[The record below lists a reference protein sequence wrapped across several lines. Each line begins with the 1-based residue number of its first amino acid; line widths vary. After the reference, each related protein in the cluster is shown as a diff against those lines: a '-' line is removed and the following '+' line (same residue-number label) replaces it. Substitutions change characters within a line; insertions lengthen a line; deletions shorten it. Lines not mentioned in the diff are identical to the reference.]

1 MAFKQNTL
9 SLGYMIID
17 DYLWLLS
24 AAIFY
29 DFTYF
34 SKFPV
39 TFVSTKMENQMYIL
53 LICQVIIKVCDKFLL
68 RFKLLLADNVN
79 YNLKSV

>member
-17 DYLWLLS
+17 DYLWSLS

-39 TFVSTKMENQMYIL
+39 TFVKHKNGES
-53 LICQVIIKVCDKFLL
+53 
-68 RFKLLLADNVN
+68 NV
-79 YNLKSV
+79 YFINLSSDY